1 MLYKIASADA
11 KAVYKNRQLKQ
22 INITYLEIGSMIFM
36 LITRVEASL
45 KIASA
50 DDYLWT
56 VVASAEA
63 I

>member
-50 DDYLWT
+50 DDYL
-56 VVASAEA
+56 
-63 I
+63 